1 MTFPL
6 TFNSTES
13 PKHYGEKLL
22 YSASV
27 GLTALL
33 LSQTAAAITT
43 KNITYMVDNQAYE
56 GYYAKADKAN
66 APFILLIHDW
76 DGLTDYERKRADM
89 LASEGYNV
97 LAADMFGQGI
107 RPTTMEDNKRL
118 TAALYDD
125 RSRMRRLLQGALNA
139 GQAQGNDAR
148 TGVTMGYCFGGTVAL
163 ELARSG
169 FPQKAFVP
177 FHGAFDTP
185 IGQSY
190 DKTTG
195 EILVFHGSADE
206 SVSLESFATLGKTL
220 EAAKVPHEM
229 LTYSGAPHAFS
240 VFGSDR
246 YDARA
251 DERSWKRYLDFL
263 AEAYK

>member
-1 MTFPL
+1 MLSTPPFLSKSAYSSLIISAAVSMMAL
-6 TFNSTES
+6 T
-13 PKHYGEKLL
+13 
-22 YSASV
+22 V
-27 GLTALL
+27 
-33 LSQTAAAITT
+33 SQTAAAITT
-43 KNITYMVDNQAYE
+43 KNVTYTVDDQAYE
-56 GYYAKADKAN
+56 GYYAKADKPN

-76 DGLTDYERKRADM
+76 DGLTDYERKRAEM
-89 LASEGYNV
+89 LATEGYNV

-107 RPTTMEDNKRL
+107 RPTSVEENKRL
-118 TAALYDD
+118 TGALYDD
-125 RSRMRRLLQGALNA
+125 RSKMRRLLEGALNA
-139 GQAQGNDAR
+139 GRLQGNDVR
-148 TGVTMGYCFGGTVAL
+148 KGVTMGYCFGGTVAL

-177 FHGAFDTP
+177 FHGAFDIPT
-185 IGQSY
+185 GQSY

-195 EILVFHGSADE
+195 EILVFHGSADD

-229 LTYSGAPHAFS
+229 ITYSGAPHAFT

-251 DERSWKRYLDFL
+251 DKRSWNRYLDFL
-263 AEAYK
+263 ANEYPNK

>member
-6 TFNSTES
+6 TFNSTQFS
-13 PKHYGEKLL
+13 KRYGEKLL
-22 YSASV
+22 YSASL

-43 KNITYMVDNQAYE
+43 KNITYTVDNQPYE

-125 RSRMRRLLQGALNA
+125 RS
-139 GQAQGNDAR
+139 
-148 TGVTMGYCFGGTVAL
+148 T
-163 ELARSG
+163 
-169 FPQKAFVP
+169 
-177 FHGAFDTP
+177 
-185 IGQSY
+185 I
-190 DKTTG
+190 
-195 EILVFHGSADE
+195 
-206 SVSLESFATLGKTL
+206 
-220 EAAKVPHEM
+220 
-229 LTYSGAPHAFS
+229 
-240 VFGSDR
+240 
-246 YDARA
+246 
-251 DERSWKRYLDFL
+251 
-263 AEAYK
+263 

>member
-1 MTFPL
+1 MS
-6 TFNSTES
+6 STENITS
-13 PKHYGEKLL
+13 NRAYRSLIIG
-22 YSASV
+22 ASM
-27 GLTALL
+27 GLTALTF
-33 LSQTAAAITT
+33 SQTAAAITT
-43 KNITYMVDNQAYE
+43 KNVTYTVDNQAYE
-56 GYYAKADKAN
+56 GYYAKADKPN

-76 DGLTDYERKRADM
+76 DGLNDYERKRADM
-89 LASEGYNV
+89 LAEEGYNV
-97 LAADMFGQGI
+97 FAADMFGQGI
-107 RPTTMEDNKRL
+107 RPTSVEENKKL
-118 TAALYDD
+118 TGELYDD
-125 RSRMRRLLQGALNA
+125 RSKMRRILEGALNA
-139 GQAQGNDAR
+139 GRLQGNDVR
-148 TGVTMGYCFGGTVAL
+148 KGITMGYCFGGTAAL

-177 FHGAFDTP
+177 FHGAFDIPT
-185 IGQSY
+185 GQNY

-195 EILVFHGSADE
+195 EILVFHGSADD

-229 LTYSGAPHAFS
+229 ITYSGAPHAFT

-263 AEAYK
+263 ANTYK